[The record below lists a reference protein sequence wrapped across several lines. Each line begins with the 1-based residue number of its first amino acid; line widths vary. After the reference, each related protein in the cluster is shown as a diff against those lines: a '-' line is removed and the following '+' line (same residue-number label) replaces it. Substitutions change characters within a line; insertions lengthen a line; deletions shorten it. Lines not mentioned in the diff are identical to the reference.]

1 MNRIPS
7 PEEVGPLPPPEP
19 PPGIPAGLAADP
31 PLMHEAPG
39 LGEPS
44 PLRDAPREEGLRP
57 IREAPRLMVDLTRE
71 RLRSGNANIDP
82 FNIDDIKLQYAPTN
96 GDPRRGNIDSEIDF
110 NWKRY
115 ECLGRADY
123 SEQREYYLQGWRPIL
138 HSHFPGRFGP
148 EGTEGPVIVK
158 DMILMERPMRLTV
171 KARNDEMEQA
181 TRAMRVNRE
190 NLGAT
195 PEGQAPRMVI
205 SDRSTREAI
214 EIPE

>member
-7 PEEVGPLPPPEP
+7 PLEEVGPLPPPEP
-19 PPGIPAGLAADP
+19 PPGIPPGLSADP
-31 PLMHEAPG
+31 PLG
-39 LGEPS
+39 FSEPS
-44 PLRDAPREEGLRP
+44 PLRDAPREEGLRSA
-57 IREAPRLMVDLTRE
+57 RETPRLVVDSTRE

-82 FNIDDIKLQYAPTN
+82 FNIDDLQQQYAPTR
-96 GDPRRGNIDSEIDF
+96 GDPRRGNVDNEIDF

-138 HSHFPGRFGP
+138 HSHFPGRFAP

-171 KARNDEMEQA
+171 KARHDEMEQA

-190 NLGAT
+190 NLGTT